1 MSRKT
6 VLLLATLY
14 FLAALAFSVF
24 HVLTNPFLSDL
35 SAPASGKAV
44 AGAVLLYGG
53 AGLLPLIGWGL
64 YRFKPQYAIWPM
76 LSWAFIGIA
85 LAYSFEIGVRLQR
98 EVQISMLARNLARSD
113 AKLSCLDSQHASRFR
128 NELGIS
134 EREISV
140 YCGCVSEA
148 TAASATT
155 DELTYIVT
163 NGMAPQPLQERVA
176 QLVQP
181 CRSLLSE
188 KRRLR

>member
-24 HVLTNPFLSDL
+24 HALTNPFLSDL
-35 SAPASGKAV
+35 NVPASGKAV

-64 YRFKPQYAIWPM
+64 YRFKSQYAIWPM

-128 NELGIS
+128 SELGIS

-176 QLVQP
+176 QLGQP

-188 KRRLR
+188 KRGLR

>member
-35 SAPASGKAV
+35 KAPAVGKAV

-64 YRFKPQYAIWPM
+64 YRFKPQYAVWPM

-113 AKLSCLDSQHASRFR
+113 AKLSCLDNQHASRFR
-128 NELGIS
+128 SELGIS

-176 QLVQP
+176 QLGQP

-188 KRRLR
+188 KRGLR

>member
-35 SAPASGKAV
+35 KAPAAGKVV

-64 YRFKPQYAIWPM
+64 YRFKLRYATWPM

-98 EVQISMLARNLARSD
+98 DVQISMLARNLARSD
-113 AKLSCLDSQHASRFR
+113 AKLSCLDNQHASRFKS
-128 NELGIS
+128 ELGIS

-176 QLVQP
+176 QLGQP

-188 KRRLR
+188 KRGLR